1 MGLGNKFK
9 EVKKAYVEANKLLGD
24 LIKVSTEQAA
34 EQHPKQ
40 EKVTF
45 HRFLLQQVW
54 LESNSISMLDSILLF
69 LVFIFQFPRFP
80 AFIIYQHSL
89 CNYLTLLCILFMAP
103 ACCLFFTFLAY
114 LIPPLPWVPPPTP
127 LPAFSSS
134 FFFPPIFVLSSASPW
149 NF

>member
-45 HRFLLQQVW
+45 HRFLLRQLW
-54 LESNSISMLDSILLF
+54 LESNSISIPRFHSAFFFFLSFINS
-69 LVFIFQFPRFP
+69 LVF
-80 AFIIYQHSL
+80 L
-89 CNYLTLLCILFMAP
+89 
-103 ACCLFFTFLAY
+103 
-114 LIPPLPWVPPPTP
+114 
-127 LPAFSSS
+127 SSS
-134 FFFPPIFVLSSASPW
+134 FTSRVSVII
-149 NF
+149 